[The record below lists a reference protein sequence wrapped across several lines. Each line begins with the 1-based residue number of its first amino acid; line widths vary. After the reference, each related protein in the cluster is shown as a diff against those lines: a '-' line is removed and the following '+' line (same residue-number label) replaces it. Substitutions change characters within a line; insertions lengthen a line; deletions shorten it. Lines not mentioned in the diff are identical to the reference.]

1 MDNFKKFVLIDPR
14 LLDRPRVI
22 DKILTPKDR
31 AMTSMEYNMN
41 DILNDDRLPPDLK
54 AKLFSSAQTRY
65 LAVDAPDPSTVK
77 VPTSTQQLKEDEIE
91 TVDPETLLVSIP
103 KKLRPKA
110 KRLVDFLGEKTDV
123 EFKTNGE
130 IILDRKTIAKSNA
143 IELIKNVLGKGT
155 GSTPGL
161 NKLVAALKD
170 ANAPKE
176 FLKSPARKSSFSEES
191 VATRSKT
198 EKKKQIPPR
207 WEKY

>member
-65 LAVDAPDPSTVK
+65 LAVDAPDPTSVK
-77 VPTSTQQLKEDEIE
+77 APVPTQRAKEEKE
-91 TVDPETLLVSIP
+91 TVDPETLLESLP
-103 KKLRPKA
+103 KNLRAKA
-110 KRLVDFLGEKTDV
+110 KRLVDFIGEKTDV

-130 IILDRKTIAKSNA
+130 IILDGKTISNSNA
-143 IELIKNVLGKGT
+143 TELIKNVLGKGT
-155 GSTPGL
+155 GSSPGL
-161 NKLVAALKD
+161 NKFVAALKD

-176 FLKSPARKSSFSEES
+176 FLKSHARKSSVSEES